1 MLNKTATIG
10 FGGSCH
16 WCTEAIFLS
25 LKGVSSVQQGWISS
39 GEASEFFSE
48 AVMVTFD
55 EQEISLDLLIAIHL
69 HTHSCTSSHSMR
81 DKYRSAIYTFD
92 DLQMSVA
99 GEALEHLQK
108 EFPDPIITE
117 VLNFHEFKLNKAEY
131 LNYYYSNPEKPFCQN
146 IVKPKLLELLNR
158 FSKVVN
164 DERLQH
170 LR

>member
-1 MLNKTATIG
+1 MLNKISTIG

-39 GEASEFFSE
+39 VETPEFFSE

-55 EQEISLDLLIAIHL
+55 EQQISLHILIAIHL
-69 HTHSCTSSHSMR
+69 YTHSCTSRHSMR

-92 DLQMSVA
+92 DQQMIVA
-99 GEALEHLQK
+99 GEVLEHLQK
-108 EFPDPIITE
+108 EFPDHIITE
-117 VLNFHEFKLNKAEY
+117 VVNFHEFKPNKAEY

-146 IVKPKLLELLNR
+146 VVKPKLLELLNR
-158 FSKVVN
+158 FSKVVD